1 MYGGVGAVT
10 RGGASNPFDGAMG
23 RALTMW
29 SKAPGD
35 QATQQVVLGTSW
47 SWGGWF
53 VKRRAAPT
61 AAEKGLIN
69 ALQEW
74 AKKPNNLPN
83 RQLLLGAAWKW
94 GAEKQG
100 AMRGM
105 GEYFA
110 PAAGMGEYFSGVGEY
125 FSGVGAGES
134 GTFADISV
142 CSEECMKYVKADKR
156 RLVFMTGSVA
166 FGLGLAAAMVV
177 FR

>member
-1 MYGGVGAVT
+1 V
-10 RGGASNPFDGAMG
+10 NPFDAAMG

-29 SKAPGD
+29 SQAPSD
-35 QATQQVVLGTSW
+35 RTAQQTVLGTSW

-53 VKRRAAPT
+53 VKNRVRPT

-69 ALQEW
+69 AVQQW
-74 AKKPNNLPN
+74 ALKPNNGPN
-83 RQLLLGAAWKW
+83 RQLLLGASWKW

-125 FSGVGAGES
+125 FSGIGAE
-134 GTFADISV
+134 A
-142 CSEECMKYVKADKR
+142 A
-156 RLVFMTGSVA
+156 VA
-166 FGLGLAAAMVV
+166 PEVATMNARSSMLIGIGGGVAAGFILGYL
-177 FR
+177 FHK

>member
-1 MYGGVGAVT
+1 MFSGVGAVT
-10 RGGASNPFDGAMG
+10 RGSPAANPFDAAMS

-29 SKAPGD
+29 SQAPSD
-35 QATQQVVLGTSW
+35 QASQQRVLGTSW

-53 VKRRAAPT
+53 VKRRVTPT

-69 ALQEW
+69 ALQLW
-74 AKKPNNLPN
+74 SRKPGGAAN
-83 RQLLLGAAWKW
+83 QALLGAAWKW
-94 GAEKQG
+94 GAAKQG

-125 FSGVGAGES
+125 FSGVGAGEE
-134 GTFADISV
+134 GTVTMV

-156 RLVFMTGSVA
+156 RLMFMTGSVA